1 MVGVSIDTLIHYQK
15 RHKVWRKNSMDK
27 KGITYMKIII
37 PVMAAIVI
45 IGGAIVYSTK
55 QPKAQEVMA
64 PIETEQSVVTESEVS
79 EPAPQ
84 PAQPAPAPSAK
95 PEPTEETT
103 TPEEVTDEIVAETQD
118 EAEYVDYVQ
127 DQASE
132 NNKDESD
139 MEESDIEPLDKV
151 MYATGNINT
160 RSGPS
165 VDFTKVGGLTVNQE
179 VKVTGQSKTTGW
191 YEIEVDGGKQYVS
204 HTLLSDTKVQE
215 SKPSSNGG
223 GNGGGSTS
231 SGGNGGNADI
241 NARAQEAFKQLGV
254 DPSKDISQDVA
265 APAPEF
271 KHADGLE
278 GVHAE

>member
-1 MVGVSIDTLIHYQK
+1 
-15 RHKVWRKNSMDK
+15 MDK
-27 KGITYMKIII
+27 KGISYMKIII
-37 PVMAAIVI
+37 PVMAAIII
-45 IGGAIVYSTK
+45 IGGTIVYSTK

-84 PAQPAPAPSAK
+84 PAKPDPASPA
-95 PEPTEETT
+95 E
-103 TPEEVTDEIVAETQD
+103 PEEVTDKIVAETQD

-139 MEESDIEPLDKV
+139 MEESDIEPLDKT

-191 YEIEVDGGKQYVS
+191 YEIEVDGEKQYVS

-223 GNGGGSTS
+223 GNGSGGSTS
-231 SGGNGGNADI
+231 STGNGGNADT
-241 NARAQEAFKQLGV
+241 NARAQEILKQLGAG
-254 DPSKDISQDVA
+254 DASQEWKDA

>member
-1 MVGVSIDTLIHYQK
+1 MVGVSIDALIHYQK

-27 KGITYMKIII
+27 KGISYMKIII
-37 PVMAAIVI
+37 PVMAAIII
-45 IGGAIVYSTK
+45 IGGTIVYSTK

-64 PIETEQSVVTESEVS
+64 PIVTEQSVVTESEVS

-84 PAQPAPAPSAK
+84 PAKPDPAPSAE
-95 PEPTEETT
+95 PEA
-103 TPEEVTDEIVAETQD
+103 VTGKIVAETQA

-179 VKVTGQSKTTGW
+179 VKVTGQSKTTSW
-191 YEIEVDGGKQYVS
+191 YEIEVNGAKQYVS
-204 HTLLSDTKVQE
+204 DKLLSDNKVE
-215 SKPSSNGG
+215 VSKPSSNGG
-223 GNGGGSTS
+223 GNGGGGSTTP
-231 SGGNGGNADI
+231 SGSDGEKLLNAL
-241 NARAQEAFKQLGV
+241 KQLGV
-254 DPSKDISQDVA
+254 DTSQDASEAWKNA
-265 APAPEF
+265 APAPEIT
-271 KHADGLE
+271 DTPELR
-278 GVHAE
+278 GVEAY

>member
-1 MVGVSIDTLIHYQK
+1 
-15 RHKVWRKNSMDK
+15 MDK

-84 PAQPAPAPSAK
+84 PAQPDLNPAPPAQ
-95 PEPTEETT
+95 PEVSEETT
-103 TPEEVTDEIVAETQD
+103 APEDVTDEIVAETQ
-118 EAEYVDYVQ
+118 
-127 DQASE
+127 
-132 NNKDESD
+132 DESD

-179 VKVTGQSKTTGW
+179 VKVTGQSKTTSW
-191 YEIEVDGGKQYVS
+191 YEIEVNGEKQYVS
-204 HTLLSDTKVQE
+204 HTLLSDTKVQV
-215 SKPSSNGG
+215 SQPSSNGG
-223 GNGGGSTS
+223 NGSGGGGSTTP
-231 SGGNGGNADI
+231 SGSDGEKLLDAL
-241 NARAQEAFKQLGV
+241 KQLGV
-254 DPSKDISQDVA
+254 DTNDDVSNDVA
-265 APAPEF
+265 TPAPTPGGHRSSGEGIEF
-271 KHADGLE
+271 Y
-278 GVHAE
+278 